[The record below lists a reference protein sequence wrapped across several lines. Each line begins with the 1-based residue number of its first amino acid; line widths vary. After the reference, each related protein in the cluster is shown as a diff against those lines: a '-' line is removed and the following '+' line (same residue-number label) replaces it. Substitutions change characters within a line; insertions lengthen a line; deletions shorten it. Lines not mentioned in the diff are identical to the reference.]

1 MECFSAC
8 HILAGTSGTLN
19 LPPAAAAA
27 QVGAFEG
34 ILKGT
39 SKGTL
44 KGTSKG
50 TLKGTSKG
58 TLKGTFGG
66 GSRVEVAGAQNLSL
80 RLLAGSVFFRVK
92 NPITYKP

>member
-8 HILAGTSGTLN
+8 RILAGTSGTLN

-58 TLKGTFGG
+58 TSKGTLKGTFGG

-80 RLLAGSVFFRVK
+80 RLLAGSVFFQS
-92 NPITYKP
+92 